1 MGSLLKLDA
10 IEQPLNITCY
20 GVGCHNKRGIKGVDV
35 FARNRTFGMSN
46 QRCNSDLREPQIVRK
61 ACEAVSQ
68 DMRGNTIKGRT
79 LENPVPLM
87 RERAKDW
94 AVSQAGE
101 DIIPVGIGID
111 RKSTRLNSSH

>member
-1 MGSLLKLDA
+1 MAVKRIGSLLKLDA

-68 DMRGNTIKGRT
+68 D
-79 LENPVPLM
+79 
-87 RERAKDW
+87 
-94 AVSQAGE
+94 
-101 DIIPVGIGID
+101 
-111 RKSTRLNSSH
+111 RKSTRLNSRPTAHIVCRLLLEQKKKTIIQ